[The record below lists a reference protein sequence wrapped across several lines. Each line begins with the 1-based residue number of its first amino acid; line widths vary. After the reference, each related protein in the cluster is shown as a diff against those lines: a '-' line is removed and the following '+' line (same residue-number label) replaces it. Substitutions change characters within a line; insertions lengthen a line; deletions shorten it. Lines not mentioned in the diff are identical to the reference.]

1 MKKPH
6 LALLDMLN
14 VSVANRRWSW
24 GGTARDG
31 SIILVVWR
39 DEVHVSG
46 RLIAYTPEGGEA
58 SAGHKERLRH
68 LQEIQ
73 SGTPGSLVV
82 AMAVDPN
89 SSPRAVRQVVR
100 LVYPIT
106 RVVEEP
112 DGSWTVERGEPV
124 QPEKWKR

>member
-14 VSVANRRWSW
+14 VAVANRRWSW
-24 GGTARDG
+24 GGTASDG
-31 SIILVVWR
+31 SIVLVVWQ
-39 DEVHVSG
+39 DQVHGSG
-46 RLIAYTPEGGEA
+46 RLIAYTPDGGEA
-58 SAGHKERLRH
+58 SAGHQERLRH

-73 SGTPGSLVV
+73 SGQAGALVV
-82 AMAVDPN
+82 AMAVDPT
-89 SSPRAVRQVVR
+89 SSPRAVRQVAR

-106 RVVEEP
+106 RVIEES

-124 QPEKWKR
+124 PPEEWRR